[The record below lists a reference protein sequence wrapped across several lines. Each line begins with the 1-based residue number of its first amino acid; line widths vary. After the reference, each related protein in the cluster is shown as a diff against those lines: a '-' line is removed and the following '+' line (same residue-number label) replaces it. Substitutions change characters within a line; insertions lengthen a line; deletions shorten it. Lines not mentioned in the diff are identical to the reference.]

1 MISFC
6 ELTKPFPLMHTFG
19 MLFADLPLKTIYYPT
34 EVNSK
39 GLGVVLASYT
49 WGGDST
55 RLLGMPDEEIFEEMM
70 EGMAKIHGKSFKL
83 VLLNPNYNPLVGY
96 LWKFLALSCSYVRAQ
111 FMRGMVKH
119 WSLDPLDLGALAAF
133 HAYEVCVPSL

>member
-1 MISFC
+1 MY
-6 ELTKPFPLMHTFG
+6 TFG

-83 VLLNPNYNPLVGY
+83 VLLNPYYNPLVGY
-96 LWKFLALSCSYVRAQ
+96 L
-111 FMRGMVKH
+111 
-119 WSLDPLDLGALAAF
+119 
-133 HAYEVCVPSL
+133 

>member
-1 MISFC
+1 
-6 ELTKPFPLMHTFG
+6 MHTFG

-34 EVNSK
+34 EINSK

-83 VLLNPNYNPLVGY
+83 VLLNPYCNPLVGY
-96 LWKFLALSCSYVRAQ
+96 LWKFFCSI
-111 FMRGMVKH
+111 
-119 WSLDPLDLGALAAF
+119 L
-133 HAYEVCVPSL
+133 